1 MRSKSSDMFRRSIA
15 LIGHISLLSAL
26 VACTQPMGAPD
37 FTPPSGAGTG
47 IATPQPARLSSI
59 SVVLSKDSAHVG
71 ETVTATAQGKDQY
84 GRQFAPGVVTWTVVP
99 ADIATVAADGTV
111 TGTAQGVATIWASQG
126 GVPPGSAAVS
136 FSR

>member
-1 MRSKSSDMFRRSIA
+1 MSSKSSTLRRSIA
-15 LIGHISLLSAL
+15 LLGHISVLSAL
-26 VACTQPMGAPD
+26 AACTQPMGAPD

-59 SVVLSKDSAHVG
+59 SVILSKDSARVG
-71 ETVTATAQGKDQY
+71 ESVTATAQGRDQY

-99 ADIATVAADGTV
+99 ADIATVSPEGTV
-111 TGTAQGVATIWASQG
+111 TGIAQGVATIWASQG

>member
-1 MRSKSSDMFRRSIA
+1 MSGKPSTLRRSIA
-15 LIGHISLLSAL
+15 LLGHISVLSAL
-26 VACTQPMGAPD
+26 AACTQPMGAPD

-59 SVVLSKDSAHVG
+59 SVILSKDSARVG
-71 ETVTATAQGKDQY
+71 ESVTATAQGRDQY
-84 GRQFAPGVVTWTVVP
+84 GRQFAPGVVTWSVVP
-99 ADIATVAADGTV
+99 ADIATVSAEGTV
-111 TGTAQGVATIWASQG
+111 TGIAQGVATIWASQG

>member
-1 MRSKSSDMFRRSIA
+1 MSSRSRRSIA
-15 LIGHISLLSAL
+15 LLGRISVLCAL
-26 VACTQPMGAPD
+26 AACTQPMGAPD

-47 IATPQPARLSSI
+47 IATPQPARLSSL
-59 SVVLSKDSAHVG
+59 SVVLSKDSARVG
-71 ETVTATAQGKDQY
+71 ESVTAIAQGKDQY

-99 ADIATVAADGTV
+99 ADIATVSADGTV
-111 TGTAQGVATIWASQG
+111 TGIAQGVVTVWASQG